1 MATGTVFSALLS
13 SDDPTRLRDWY
24 AAVFDASVE
33 KVGDGDGYQVVD
45 LDGFYLMID
54 SRDDV
59 AGRAQEPAR
68 VILNVEVDDV
78 PATATRVDAQ
88 GLGWHARPE
97 ERGGNWFATAI
108 DPDGNLVQIIRL
120 SDAMEEE
127 AMQASMT
134 PFSGFAVRD
143 VDAAARFYSDVLG
156 LRADRNEMGL
166 LTLHLDRR
174 TRVIVYP
181 KSDHVP
187 AGFTVLNLPVPDI
200 DAAVDDLAAKGV
212 ELLRYE
218 DMPCDEKGIMRG
230 RSAGMGPDIAWFADP
245 SGNVL
250 SVLH

>member
-13 SDDPTRLRDWY
+13 SDDPARLRDWY
-24 AAVFDASVE
+24 AAVFEASVDQI
-33 KVGDGDGYQVVD
+33 GNGDGYQVVD

-54 SRDDV
+54 TRDEV
-59 AGRAQEPAR
+59 SGRAQEPTR

-78 PATATRVDAQ
+78 PATAARVDEL
-88 GLGWHARPE
+88 GLGWHAPAE
-97 ERGGNWFATAI
+97 ERDDNWFATAI

-120 SDAMEEE
+120 SDAMERE
-127 AMQASMT
+127 AQQASMT

-143 VDAAARFYSDVLG
+143 VDAAADFYSRVLG

-181 KSDHVP
+181 KPDHEP

-200 DAAVDDLAAKGV
+200 DAAVADLAAKGV

-218 DMPCDEKGIMRG
+218 GMPCDEKGIMRG
-230 RSAGMGPDIAWFADP
+230 RSAGMGPDIAWFTDP